1 MIITEN
7 RGAYAITTEIHA
19 RRLDGTIEI
28 RKEKNEF
35 VLPNGDSIILINYY
49 SDKSPLTLHDHNHNI
64 FRLDASGNVVW
75 QVQRDDRGRI
85 NWDYIMGEVAKG
97 EKGNPET
104 IRHARKPFTSLS
116 PFFIRHG
123 KYQDSGD
130 NAPPLLECDK
140 SLVWSAD
147 FVLIAGAGGECYE
160 LDVESGQAT
169 NISTW
174 RGREW

>member
-1 MIITEN
+1 MISQKPAEWKSI
-7 RGAYAITTEIHA
+7 
-19 RRLDGTIEI
+19 L
-28 RKEKNEF
+28 
-35 VLPNGDSIILINYY
+35 LPEDNKIILASEYENGDALS
-49 SDKSPLTLHDHNHNI
+49 LHDINHNI

-130 NAPPLLECDK
+130 NPPPLLECDK